1 VYAFIKEKECSKEE
15 KTRGK
20 NWEVARISLSVSMLV
35 LVVHPRGHQRGQHI
49 HDSFRD
55 LLEGLRADLFC

>member
-15 KTRGK
+15 KTCGK
-20 NWEVARISLSVSMLV
+20 NWEVTRISHSVSMLV
-35 LVVHPRGHQRGQHI
+35 FAVHPLRHQRGQHI